1 MWEGDGG
8 GGEGSLHD
16 LAGRD
21 RCDELQRNLGVGQEV
36 LGDAGALLDVGEDEG
51 GAARR
56 GDDTV

>member
-1 MWEGDGG
+1 MGRGRR
-8 GGEGSLHD
+8 GEGSLHD

-21 RCDELQRNLGVGQEV
+21 RCDELQRNLGVGQDV